1 MTLEEKLQEIR
12 WMDRGQLQAHLETR
26 GFAVYDN
33 ESFDTLRT
41 AAQLDME
48 ESHDSGQT

>member
-12 WMDRGQLQAHLETR
+12 WMDRGQLQTHLEVR

-33 ESFDTLRT
+33 ESFDDLRT

-48 ESHDSGQT
+48 EQHDSRQA